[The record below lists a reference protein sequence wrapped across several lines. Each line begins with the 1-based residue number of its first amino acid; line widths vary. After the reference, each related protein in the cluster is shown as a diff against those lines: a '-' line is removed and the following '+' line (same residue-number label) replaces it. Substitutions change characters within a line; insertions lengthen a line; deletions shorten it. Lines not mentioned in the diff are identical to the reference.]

1 MYNLYPD
8 ISSLKFI
15 NGILTIPFDMF
26 TKTNSDLE
34 TSSSAINIFNQKV
47 LTSIWS
53 SKQLEPFTG
62 KILNRDNYD
71 GVLAVLQEI
80 DTVSQRQPVVL
91 SHFLF
96 FLQPMMQDI
105 NDNLRDWSMSLIMRY
120 LRLNPK
126 YVLCFKF

>member
-1 MYNLYPD
+1 
-8 ISSLKFI
+8 
-15 NGILTIPFDMF
+15 MF

-71 GVLAVLQEI
+71 GVLSVLQEI

-126 YVLCFKF
+126 YVLYFKF